1 MLRCSQEKH
10 ATCDTPGANEA
21 STHLKNNE
29 VSISL
34 SDIHKKNVNLMKDGN
49 LMCTI
54 LDNKIR
60 NIEENSFIASCM
72 YLQFV
77 FLVRVQ

>member
-1 MLRCSQEKH
+1 
-10 ATCDTPGANEA
+10 
-21 STHLKNNE
+21 
-29 VSISL
+29 
-34 SDIHKKNVNLMKDGN
+34 MKDGN

-54 LDNKIR
+54 LDNKMR